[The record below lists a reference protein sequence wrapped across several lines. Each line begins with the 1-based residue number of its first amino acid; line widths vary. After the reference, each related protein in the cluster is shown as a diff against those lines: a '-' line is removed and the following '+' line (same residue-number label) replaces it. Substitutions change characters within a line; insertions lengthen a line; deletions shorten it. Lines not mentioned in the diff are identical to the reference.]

1 MFHVFFANFQTE
13 NNNYCVSNL
22 CTGAEV
28 RLTIEMV
35 RSVIWSLWECRI
47 TQWTNITRALWQNSQ
62 KRNMATLTKVFPCL
76 FLSCKANARVKSAK
90 TGHGPH
96 SSWFLCCCMYCLF
109 CVVLCIVCVYMC
121 TVLLPPGCQPNCS
134 KIYHIVYHIIP
145 YIIVS
150 CTPTRNIPQNYTPF
164 PVNHFITSNSLP
176 ILR

>member
-121 TVLLPPGCQPNCS
+121 TVLLPRGGYLIAVKYTVSYVRIPPGAWIFVCCECRVLS
-134 KIYHIVYHIIP
+134 GRGL
-145 YIIVS
+145 
-150 CTPTRNIPQNYTPF
+150 CDEL
-164 PVNHFITSNSLP
+164 ITHPEESL
-176 ILR
+176 LLE